1 MVCRCAP
8 PGCTQHDSVEASA
21 SSTRLAYANGD
32 ADGGSGG
39 STGRHD
45 VRCLLAGT
53 CLTMFY
59 LPAGQCTWIPV
70 SESLGLPRLY

>member
-8 PGCTQHDSVEASA
+8 PVCTQHDSVEVIA
-21 SSTRLAYANGD
+21 SSAGLAYANGD
-32 ADGGSGG
+32 ADGGLGG

-45 VRCLLAGT
+45 VHCLLART

-59 LPAGQCTWIPV
+59 LPVGQCTWIPV
-70 SESLGLPRLY
+70 SESLCLRQLY